1 MKIKM
6 RLWRLA
12 KVSFLDDSSWHLS
25 FRQIGIFLFL
35 FFTFT
40 QVNAQSNVRAE
51 VDSLHMLIGDQMPL
65 HLTIKTPVGAE
76 IRNIDLT
83 GFDEEETLE
92 VVRMT
97 EMDST
102 GNGGFV
108 EYKQDIFM
116 TAFDSGRYYVP
127 KIPVSLAVNG
137 TVQTLVTNDIPI
149 EVQTIQT
156 DSTFLAPNKD
166 IIEEPFRLSELLPY
180 AIGLAVLLGLV
191 FLANYF
197 MKRNQQKEAI
207 VEEVI
212 IKRPAHEIA
221 FGKLGAL
228 KAAKLWQQGEVKKY
242 QSELTYIGRE
252 YLENRYEVQALEST
266 TDEILKDLKQIDI
279 PTGFEDKLREML
291 QLADMVKFAKADP
304 PIEVHDRL
312 WNYADE
318 FVKQT
323 KYIKPITAAKTDE
336 DENDVALEQTEE
348 VK

>member
-1 MKIKM
+1 
-6 RLWRLA
+6 
-12 KVSFLDDSSWHLS
+12 
-25 FRQIGIFLFL
+25 
-35 FFTFT
+35 
-40 QVNAQSNVRAE
+40 
-51 VDSLHMLIGDQMPL
+51 
-65 HLTIKTPVGAE
+65 
-76 IRNIDLT
+76 
-83 GFDEEETLE
+83 
-92 VVRMT
+92 
-97 EMDST
+97 
-102 GNGGFV
+102 
-108 EYKQDIFM
+108 M

-166 IIEEPFRLSELLPY
+166 IIEEPFRLSELLPF
-180 AIGLAVLLGLV
+180 AIGLAVLIALAL
-191 FLANYF
+191 LANYF
-197 MKRNQQKEAI
+197 IKRNKQNEVPVK
-207 VEEVI
+207 EVI

-221 FGKLGAL
+221 FEKLEAL

-242 QSELTYIGRE
+242 QSELTYIVRE

-312 WNYADE
+312 WSYADE

-323 KYIKPITAAKTDE
+323 KYIKPINEVKPE
-336 DENDVALEQTEE
+336 ENENDVE
-348 VK
+348 VEPSGEVN